1 MSHKGSPNLSD
12 NATTQQDKVTKQ
24 AAVKAKKAA
33 KKKSSPR
40 VKKSPV
46 KVPSNTVLGD
56 DADDADEV
64 DEVPQ
69 EKRCDHS
76 DEERMTCDCQLFV
89 SVDCPCGDWSID
101 GRESIQCPACY
112 HWLHHDCV
120 CLNGLSKEDV
130 KKLTSWTCYSIF
142 INDED

>member
-1 MSHKGSPNLSD
+1 MIEPKGNGGVSHKGSPNLSD
-12 NATTQQDKVTKQ
+12 NSTTQQEKVTKP
-24 AAVKAKKAA
+24 AAAKAKKAA

-56 DADDADEV
+56 DADEV

-76 DEERMTCDCQLFV
+76 DEERTTCDCQLFV
-89 SVDCPCGDWSID
+89 SVDCPCGDWSVD
-101 GRESIQCPACY
+101 
-112 HWLHHDCV
+112 
-120 CLNGLSKEDV
+120 N
-130 KKLTSWTCYSIF
+130 
-142 INDED
+142 NNN